1 MQPRTRATL
10 SALLLF
16 ALAAT
21 GWMLVSQGERYAARP
36 PRDTARNP
44 GLQHA
49 VRLQVAAA
57 RAAADALGI
66 AGAPSPGAATV
77 FREDYQIQQR
87 QIQADA
93 LGLDRWAEHD
103 TRRQGLLLTIRDSLA
118 ELQLALQQASGSAA
132 PQSAASA
139 VPLLPALNR
148 AETALSNYAASLSEP
163 PAPAQTFLFSGPPA
177 LWLLFLLLLAEIA
190 ALAWLV
196 LPA

>member
-1 MQPRTRATL
+1 M
-10 SALLLF
+10 LLR
-16 ALAAT
+16 
-21 GWMLVSQGERYAARP
+21 GGHYAAQP

-44 GLQHA
+44 GLLHA
-49 VRLQVAAA
+49 VRLQVATA

-66 AGAPSPGAATV
+66 AGAGSPAAAAN

-87 QIQADA
+87 QIQADS

-103 TRRQGLLLTIRDSLA
+103 ARRQGLLLAIRDNLA
-118 ELQLALQQASGSAA
+118 VYDTAVRQTAGSSPTSAA
-132 PQSAASA
+132 TPP

-163 PAPAQTFLFSGPPA
+163 PRPARTFLFSGPPE
-177 LWLLFLLLLAEIA
+177 LWILFVLLLIEIA